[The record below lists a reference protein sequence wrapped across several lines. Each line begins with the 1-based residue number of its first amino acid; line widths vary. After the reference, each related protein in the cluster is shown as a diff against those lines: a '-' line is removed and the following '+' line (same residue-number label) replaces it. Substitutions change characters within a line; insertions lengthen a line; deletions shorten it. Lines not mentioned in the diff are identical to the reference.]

1 VLDPTPDNMKDD
13 EGASRAYDVPL
24 MAYVNSYNASRMFV
38 FSTFKLA
45 MDQHLAKKGSGS
57 ET

>member
-1 VLDPTPDNMKDD
+1 MKDD

-45 MDQHLAKKGSGS
+45 MDQHLAKKGSGL